1 MSKLHFLMQHVM
13 CHLSTS
19 CATLSS
25 TQQLLNKTLTRG
37 RQSSLKYE
45 TQSGANLPESVATLL
60 NKTTG
65 AFQQHLRLNARTLT
79 TYAQMRAVIVE
90 YFRGQHILHS
100 SSSSQGPAVTDM
112 GYVGKG
118 KGKKGKLLNSSRAKL
133 AMKGLRKGKG
143 KNPHWNFHTKAKG
156 KGIGHIFWKRQK
168 NSGSRQG
175 ELRFRYKFEYF
186 GAEPRWKR

>member
-1 MSKLHFLMQHVM
+1 
-13 CHLSTS
+13 
-19 CATLSS
+19 
-25 TQQLLNKTLTRG
+25 
-37 RQSSLKYE
+37 
-45 TQSGANLPESVATLL
+45 
-60 NKTTG
+60 
-65 AFQQHLRLNARTLT
+65 
-79 TYAQMRAVIVE
+79 
-90 YFRGQHILHS
+90 
-100 SSSSQGPAVTDM
+100 M